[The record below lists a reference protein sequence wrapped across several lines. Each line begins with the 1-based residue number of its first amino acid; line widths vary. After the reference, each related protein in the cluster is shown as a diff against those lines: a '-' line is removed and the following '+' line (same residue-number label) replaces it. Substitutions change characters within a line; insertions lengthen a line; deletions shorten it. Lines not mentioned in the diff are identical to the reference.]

1 MKNLSKIYCKKRQKQ
16 GIVDNKNIFIKIV
29 EKFLK
34 NVLTIN
40 FVFGIITK
48 SLVTK
53 ASTTASQKEDRTLT
67 NKQ

>member
-1 MKNLSKIYCKKRQKQ
+1 MENKKQ
-16 GIVDNKNIFIKIV
+16 FEKIV
-29 EKFLK
+29 EKNLK

-40 FVFGIITK
+40 FSFGIITK

-53 ASTTASQKEDRTLT
+53 RRASHSINGVVRTLT